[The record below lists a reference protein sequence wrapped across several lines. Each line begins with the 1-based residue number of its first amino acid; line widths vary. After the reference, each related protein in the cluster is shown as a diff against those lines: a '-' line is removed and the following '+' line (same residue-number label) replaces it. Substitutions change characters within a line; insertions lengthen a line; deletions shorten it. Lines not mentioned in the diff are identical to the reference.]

1 MFYNFNSSGAWSELW
16 FCSKAVSSFLAA
28 ILVLPGLI
36 YLSLCSEGL
45 GALAPSLVN
54 SLFSLFLWREEGEWF
69 LLRWFR
75 FCTLYYTHTH
85 THNVLHMICGEL
97 EGNLWIPWSLSGHLN
112 LSHLSFNINILIIY
126 LFLILTMLHSYLDSF
141 SKFTLLK
148 PYSLIARLPPA
159 AHHSFERACLRDEAV
174 QRGPFF
180 LGSLPGFQGSQ
191 RLTTDVS
198 NIAKGFLTCFQTQG
212 AGPKLWWWLWEWRHR
227 FPLRRELAVGV

>member
-1 MFYNFNSSGAWSELW
+1 MISSEM
-16 FCSKAVSSFLAA
+16 
-28 ILVLPGLI
+28 IQVLHP
-36 YLSLCSEGL
+36 
-45 GALAPSLVN
+45 
-54 SLFSLFLWREEGEWF
+54 
-69 LLRWFR
+69 LLH
-75 FCTLYYTHTH
+75 THTH
-85 THNVLHMICGEL
+85 THTHTQNVLHMICGEL
-97 EGNLWIPWSLSGHLN
+97 EGNLWIPWSLSRHLN

-148 PYSLIARLPPA
+148 PYSLIACLPPA

-180 LGSLPGFQGSQ
+180 LGSPPGFQGSQ

-212 AGPKLWWWLWEWRHR
+212 AGPKLWWWLWEWQHR